1 MRWRGLSALS
11 SRFVLALLALALGV
25 AAGGVAFTLTT
36 AREYWLEVDQRL
48 NRQLA
53 EDLLR
58 EVRPA
63 VAEGV
68 GEPGETALPGADEL
82 DDIFHM
88 MMVVNPR
95 IEIYLLD
102 RTGEIL
108 AFSAPPERVVR
119 ESVDLGPVRRFLAGE
134 TTGEGRDGG
143 APIVGDD
150 PRDASGKKTFSAAA
164 IGGEGTGEPEGYLYV
179 VLGGEEMESV
189 ASSVQG
195 GYALRLAGW
204 LALASVLAALVAAL
218 LLWRVLTRRLRRL
231 DAKIHR
237 FEERYEESRPGV
249 AGGGEPE
256 EETLHGA
263 VDTRDEMDRLEAAFD
278 RMARRISA
286 QIDELERSD
295 RLRRELV
302 ANVSH
307 DLRTPLA
314 ALQGSLET
322 LVLPE
327 LDLDPDERHEI
338 LEIARSHSER
348 LGRLVGELFELARL
362 DAGETRPQLEEV
374 ALAELV
380 QDVAQRLR
388 LLAEARSVRL
398 ATDLPSDLP
407 FVSADVGLIERVLV
421 NLVENAITHTPA
433 GGTVTLGLERGD
445 RQGEQGVVVR
455 VEDTGAGIAPEDL
468 PRVFDRFYRGG
479 GRSRAGAGLG
489 LAIAQRI
496 LALHG
501 STIRVESEP
510 DRGAAFSFRL
520 ARAA

>member
-1 MRWRGLSALS
+1 LSTLS
-11 SRFVLALLALALGV
+11 SRFVLALLALALAV
-25 AAGGVAFTLTT
+25 AAGGVAFTLVT

-53 EDLLR
+53 GDLLR
-58 EVRPA
+58 EVRP
-63 VAEGV
+63 EG
-68 GEPGETALPGADEL
+68 GEGLPGTDEL
-82 DDIFHM
+82 YDVFHA

-102 RTGEIL
+102 REGEIL

-119 ESVDLGPVRRFLAGE
+119 ERVDLAPVRRFLAGG
-134 TTGEGRDGG
+134 TPGD

-150 PRDASGKKTFSAAA
+150 PRDAAGQKTFSVAA
-164 IGGEGTGEPEGYLYV
+164 IGDPSGEPEGYLYV
-179 VLGGEEMESV
+179 VLAGEEMESV

-237 FEERYEESRPGV
+237 FEERYEELGH
-249 AGGGEPE
+249 ADGATLEPAAIE
-256 EETLHGA
+256 
-263 VDTRDEMDRLEAAFD
+263 DRDEMDRLEAAFD
-278 RMARRISA
+278 RMAGRISA
-286 QIDELERSD
+286 QIDALERSD

-322 LVLPE
+322 LMLPE
-327 LDLDPDERHEI
+327 LDLGAEERQEV

-362 DAGETRPQLEEV
+362 DAGETRPELEEV

-388 LLAEARSVRL
+388 LLAQARSVTL
-398 ATDLPSDLP
+398 ATDLPPDLP

-421 NLVENAITHTPA
+421 NLVENAITHTPE
-433 GGTVTLGLERGD
+433 GGTVTLALERGGKD
-445 RQGEQGVVVR
+445 REDGGGQGVVVR
-455 VEDTGAGIAPEDL
+455 VEDTGSGIAPEDL
-468 PRVFDRFYRGG
+468 PRIFDRFYQGG

-501 STIRVESEP
+501 SAIRVESAPE
-510 DRGAAFSFRL
+510 RGAAFSFAL
-520 ARAA
+520 EAA